1 MCQHGDNGAL
11 AELRARCHQPVLNI
25 LLARGASRTEAEDLL
40 ADVWADC
47 VPGPGERP
55 SLLEKFSGKCSL
67 QGWLATV
74 ATNRWVDLKRKQAR
88 RAEFANHD
96 ESDGD
101 AIAEMPALPNP
112 LKEAALVA
120 LLRDSLRGAFAAC
133 PADALVCLR
142 LVYMYGLTQRE
153 LMRLLGWSESKV
165 SRFLSQAMQEI
176 EKLTLAEVKKRDPW
190 LDLSWQD
197 FVDLCETH
205 EIGFQ

>member
-1 MCQHGDNGAL
+1 MCQQGDAGAL
-11 AELRARCHQPVLNI
+11 ADLRGRCQQPVLNI

-40 ADVWADC
+40 ADLWADC

-74 ATNRWVDLKRKQAR
+74 ATNRWVDLKRKQTR
-88 RAEFANHD
+88 RAEL
-96 ESDGD
+96 EISDGSSGD
-101 AIAEMPALPNP
+101 ALAELPALANP

-120 LLRDSLRGAFAAC
+120 LLRDSLQAAFAAC
-133 PADALVCLR
+133 PADAMVCLR
-142 LVYMYGLTQRE
+142 LVYMHGLTQRE

-165 SRFLSQAMQEI
+165 SRFLSQAMEQIEI
-176 EKLTLAEVKKRDPW
+176 LTLTQVRKRDPW

-205 EIGFQ
+205 QIGFL